1 MSEMEKLNPEAVAD
15 EAARDQIEEQPAVE
29 PSAPEAMDDRE
40 NAPRRSKAAPGPGAK
55 KSGQGSKKRRRRRGV
70 APAIVAVLLVLALF
84 FGVIVGYTVG
94 RSAVSGQLEAAQAR
108 VAELEAESQAF
119 QGENMNVFEE
129 ELTGRNQAALDEL
142 SGQQRGDGGE
152 ANALM
157 GEDSLVGADQAES
170 TGTAVVVAEFEGG
183 QLLSDEVSRAYEE
196 QMTNYLFA
204 GYSEEEISASL
215 LDEVMRQ
222 MVSERVLEA
231 HAREMG
237 LLELT
242 AEDEAQIQAEAQ
254 ANYQAQLD
262 LYRDVVNTDG
272 LSDEEANGALKAYL
286 QEAEGVTLETVQAE
300 IEKNWWVN
308 KIYDALTAD
317 VEVDD
322 DALQEA
328 YDALLEQQTQS
339 FQNYPDDFEFAQ
351 MNAETIVYN
360 LPGYRAVRM
369 LVFRMSME
377 ENDTVYGLTNQLQE
391 LDAEAQ
397 ADEAAEI
404 QAQIDAC
411 YAAAEARAQR
421 ALAELEGGA
430 DFETLLE
437 TMGEDDGMRDA
448 QLRSTGYYINENSQ
462 LWAQSLIEAAMA
474 LSEPGQISQS
484 VRTEDGVYILQYVGE
499 VAEGAVPLEKV
510 ADYLRED
517 VLNDLR
523 QQVYQQQLD
532 AWVQEANPQYYPE
545 RMQ

>member
-1 MSEMEKLNPEAVAD
+1 MSEREKMNPEAVAD
-15 EAARDQIEEQPAVE
+15 EAARDQIEKQPAGE

-40 NAPRRSKAAPGPGAK
+40 NAPRRPKAMPGSGAKKPGPG
-55 KSGQGSKKRRRRRGV
+55 GRKRRRRRGL
-70 APAIVAVLLVLALF
+70 APAVVAVLLVLALF
-84 FGVIVGYTVG
+84 FGLIVGYTVG
-94 RSAVSGQLEAAQAR
+94 RSAVTKELESANLR
-108 VAELEAESQAF
+108 IAELEEENQAF

-142 SGQQRGDGGE
+142 SGQQRGDGDE
-152 ANALM
+152 ANALV
-157 GEDSLVGADQAES
+157 GEDNLLGGEQAAS
-170 TGTAVVVAEFEGG
+170 TETAVVVAEFEGG

-242 AEDEAQIQAEAQ
+242 AEDEAQIQAQAEAD
-254 ANYQAQLD
+254 YQAQLD
-262 LYRDVVNTDG
+262 LYRDVVDTDG
-272 LSDEEANGALKAYL
+272 LSEEEATGALKAYL
-286 QEAEGVTLETVQAE
+286 QEAEGVTLESVQAE
-300 IEKNWWVN
+300 IEKDWWVG
-308 KIYDALTAD
+308 KVYDALTAD

-328 YDALLEQQTQS
+328 YDDLLEQQTQS
-339 FQNYPDDFEFAQ
+339 FETYPDDFEFAQ

-377 ENDTVYGLTNQLQE
+377 ENDTVYSLTNQLQE
-391 LDAEAQ
+391 LDAQTQ
-397 ADEAAEI
+397 AEAAAQI
-404 QAQIDAC
+404 QAEIDAC
-411 YAAAEARAQR
+411 YADAAQRAER
-421 ALAELEGGA
+421 ALAELEGGT

-437 TMGEDDGMRDA
+437 TVGEDDGMRDP
-448 QLRSTGYYINENSQ
+448 QLRSTGYYIKEDSQ
-462 LWAQSLIEAAMA
+462 LWAPALIEAAMA
-474 LSEPGQISQS
+474 LSEPGQISQP

-499 VAEGAVPLEKV
+499 VAEGAVPLEDV
-510 ADYLRED
+510 REYLRED
-517 VLNDLR
+517 VLDALR
-523 QQVYQQQLD
+523 EQAYQQQLD